1 MRPEAT
7 RATRR
12 RSSRRGVVLLDV
24 ILAMAVIALGAFILL
39 PAPRGAVGMT
49 ELQAEAIRVAA
60 TFRQGRANALR
71 SRKPVDIAVDPE
83 RRTVTARGGSSV
95 EVRLGIAMVWVT
107 SDQCPVSAGRR
118 ALRYLP
124 DGRSCGGVL
133 TLSAGGGSMRL
144 RVDWLTGR
152 VDMSKL

>member
-1 MRPEAT
+1 MGV
-7 RATRR
+7 RR
-12 RSSRRGVVLLDV
+12 KAARRGVVLLDV

-39 PAPRGAVGMT
+39 PAPRGTVGMT

-60 TFRQGRANALR
+60 TFREGRAAALR
-71 SRKPVDIAVDPE
+71 SRKPVNILVDPQ
-83 RRTVTARGGSSV
+83 RRLVSGQGGSAV
-95 EVRLGIAMVWVT
+95 EIRQGVAMVWVT
-107 SDQCPVSAGRR
+107 SDQCPVSAGKR

-133 TLSAGGGSMRL
+133 TLSAGGASVRL

>member
-1 MRPEAT
+1 MRPDRI
-7 RATRR
+7 RARKR
-12 RSSRRGVVLLDV
+12 AARRGVVLLDV
-24 ILAMAVIALGAFILL
+24 ILAMAVIALGAFVLL
-39 PAPRGAVGMT
+39 PAPRGSVGVT

-60 TFRQGRANALR
+60 TFRQGRATALR
-71 SRKPVDIAVDPE
+71 SRKPINISVDPD
-83 RRTVTARGGSSV
+83 RRLVSAQSGASV
-95 EVRLGIAMVWVT
+95 EIRQGIAMVWVT
-107 SDQCPVSAGRR
+107 SDQCPLSGGKR

-133 TLSAGGGSMRL
+133 TLSAGGASVRL